1 MASMLNGPTGVAGGI
16 VVLASSALAWVA
28 RMTVKRIDKLEGN
41 VVTRKEL
48 NDLMDARAKAD
59 EERGRDIQRLEAK
72 IDAYQSVITSRID
85 RLLERRDRAR

>member
-1 MASMLNGPTGVAGGI
+1 MANVPNNTAGIAAGI

-48 NDLMDARAKAD
+48 NDLMNARAQAD
-59 EERGRDIQRLEAK
+59 EERGRDINRLEAK
-72 IDAYQSVITSRID
+72 MDAYHRDVTARID
-85 RLLERRDRAR
+85 TLIARRDRGR